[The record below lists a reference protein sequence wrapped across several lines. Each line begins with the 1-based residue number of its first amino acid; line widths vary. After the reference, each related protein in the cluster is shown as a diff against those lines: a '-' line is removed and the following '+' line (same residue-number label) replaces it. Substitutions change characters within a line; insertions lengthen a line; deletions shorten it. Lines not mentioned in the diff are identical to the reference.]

1 MVIIALRDPQLDA
14 WRPPEPVVT
23 SSEPFVANRVA
34 RRSPGRPTLGSVTE
48 WLVDLKAGD
57 REAAEKLWQRY
68 FSRLVHLA
76 RNRLGGIARGVAD
89 EEDVALSALKSFYA
103 GAAHDRFPHLDDRD
117 NLWQILVTLT
127 ARKAAD
133 LATRERCAKRGGG
146 MVRVQP
152 VHRQFDDSSAAS
164 YGLDQIIG
172 QDPTPEMA
180 AVLSEECDRLFN
192 QPRDESLRT
201 VARWKMEGYTNAEI
215 ATKLGTVTRT
225 VERKLRLIRSIWQ
238 KEDVR

>member
-1 MVIIALRDPQLDA
+1 M
-14 WRPPEPVVT
+14 
-23 SSEPFVANRVA
+23 
-34 RRSPGRPTLGSVTE
+34 PTVGSVTE

-103 GAAHDRFPHLDDRD
+103 GTARNQFPQLDDRD

-127 ARKAAD
+127 VRKAAD

-152 VHRQFDDSSAAS
+152 AHRQFDNSSAATS
-164 YGLDQIIG
+164 GFDQIIG

-180 AVLSEECDRLFN
+180 AILSEECDRLFN
-192 QPRDESLRT
+192 LLGDESLGT
-201 VARWKMEGYTNAEI
+201 VARWKMEGHTNAEI
-215 ATKLGTVTRT
+215 AAKLGTVTRT

-238 KEDVR
+238 KEGAR